1 MCVSRLVALGIEEEG
16 LFRLA
21 AGSSKVKRL
30 KAELET
36 PGLPGLLSLE
46 AADHHVLTAIIK
58 SYLRELPEPLFGG
71 SLYQDW
77 LEAGRCEDAAE
88 RAEAVFNCLQ
98 HDNLPREH
106 FRNIQYLFKVTTEQ
120 ITSVSQHNNET
131 TIAVPP
137 RGQSAGGQEQDV
149 SQ

>member
-1 MCVSRLVALGIEEEG
+1 MSRLVALGIEEEG

-106 FRNIQYLFKVTTEQ
+106 FRNIQYLFKV
-120 ITSVSQHNNET
+120 
-131 TIAVPP
+131 IADTVC
-137 RGQSAGGQEQDV
+137 SLT
-149 SQ
+149 

>member
-1 MCVSRLVALGIEEEG
+1 MNKLISLGLDEEG

-21 AGSSKVKRL
+21 AGTSKVKRL
-30 KAELET
+30 KAEIET
-36 PGLPGLLSLE
+36 PGLPVLLSLE
-46 AADHHVLTAIIK
+46 TADHHVLTAIIK

-120 ITSVSQHNNET
+120 ITSVS
-131 TIAVPP
+131 
-137 RGQSAGGQEQDV
+137 R
-149 SQ
+149 